1 MDAETLGW
9 IFASGLCTAIGGAF
23 LLLVRN
29 PTGRLLD
36 VLLGFTAG
44 VMLAAT
50 AFSLLVPALER
61 GSVGEVL
68 AGFALGAAMLL
79 GARPL
84 RAAHARPDGR
94 ARRAAGRG

>member
-9 IFASGLCTAIGGAF
+9 IVASGLCTGVGGL
-23 LLLVRN
+23 LLLVVRR
-29 PTGRLLD
+29 PSGRTLD

-61 GSVGEVL
+61 GGLGEL
-68 AGFALGAAMLL
+68 LGGFALGAATLV
-79 GARPL
+79 AWT
-84 RAAHARPDGR
+84 A
-94 ARRAAGRG
+94 